1 MYFESQTMN
10 DQPHEEKLS
19 GIAMNYE
26 GKVHPKSSSKIYSLN
41 IYAKKDRIVEDLCRT
56 TQFLEGQVLAWD

>member
-10 DQPHEEKLS
+10 DQSHEEKLN
-19 GIAMNYE
+19 ITTK
-26 GKVHPKSSSKIYSLN
+26 GKRTPSPHQKYISLN